1 MFYPSELVCFFAKGK
16 FASKAVSLGY
26 FPQPCAAKILIRLF
40 LKESTTSVFSSPLAG
55 MHLHLTHPKCQ
66 QLERAGL
73 SLELHLRPEDICH

>member
-16 FASKAVSLGY
+16 FASKAVSL
-26 FPQPCAAKILIRLF
+26 PCAAKILIRLF